1 MKILLV
7 IFMLLNSTLSSA
19 NVPNA
24 KRLLLSTLRDG
35 DYAHAGDKE
44 AIDLVLKTILSINPN
59 IKNGKILDVGCGFG
73 GTLEYLKIQG
83 FKALYGIDI
92 NQDSIDYARGKY
104 AEINF
109 TQMDALEADNLQG
122 KLDLIL
128 LFNSIYAISD
138 KARLLQVLNKIA
150 NPNAILVIFDYSV
163 KDNKKALDIK
173 DFAGKP
179 MYPIELTS
187 FSQELTEANWNIL
200 QTNDLSTQFIIWY
213 EQFLDKLQG
222 QKKNLESKFLKTD
235 IEQVENS
242 FSYFLSELKTDKMG
256 GIVIYARKK

>member
-1 MKILLV
+1 MRILLV
-7 IFMLLNSTLSSA
+7 IFMLINSTLSSA
-19 NVPNA
+19 NEPNA
-24 KRLLLSTLRDG
+24 KRLLLSALRDG
-35 DYAHAGDKE
+35 DYAHAGE
-44 AIDLVLKTILSINPN
+44 AQAIDLVLKTILSINPN

-83 FKALYGIDI
+83 FQHLYGIDI

-104 AEINF
+104 AGINF
-109 TQMDALEADNLQG
+109 TRMDALKADNLRD
-122 KLDLIL
+122 KFDLIV

-138 KARLLQVLNKIA
+138 KTKLLQVLNRIA
-150 NPNAILVIFDYSV
+150 NPNAILVLFDYSV
-163 KDNKKALDIK
+163 KDNKKTLDIK

-187 FSQELTEANWNIL
+187 LSQNLKEANWNIL
-200 QTNDLSTQFIIWY
+200 QINDLSKQYIIWY

-222 QKKNLESKFLKTD
+222 QRKNLESKFLKTD

-242 FSYFLSELKTDKMG
+242 FSYFLSELKTEKLRG
-256 GIVIYARKK
+256 AVIYARKR